1 MNRRKI
7 FGLIVA
13 TSVVSGSLIFS
24 GQAASAA
31 ETSGTVTGVT
41 SNLRVRSGASLS
53 ASVVGYI
60 NNGTNVTIKGLQS
73 GFYVISFNGGDAFV
87 SQEYIST
94 ASGAVAAQPSSS
106 SNSGQVVN
114 VSTSLNIRS
123 QGSTSS
129 SIVGSLSNGQT
140 FDIISKSGDWY
151 NIKYGQITG
160 FVNAA
165 YVKAGSASTAP
176 APVAPAPTST
186 TTGGSSSSGVVT
198 NVSTNL
204 RVRQSAST
212 GSSVIGYLLNN
223 EGVTITG
230 ENGGFY
236 AISYQG
242 STGYVSKDYVTK
254 SGSAPAQSSSNSNIV
269 NLNTTT
275 TSSGNQQGQVTNVS
289 SSLRVRSGASTSA
302 SVIGSLTNGASVTVT
317 GKSGS
322 WYQISYN
329 GGTGFVSADYISV
342 GQASSTTTNIVNTS
356 TSTATSAA
364 KYETILNAMKANL
377 GAPYVWG
384 GSGEYLTTTSLA
396 RLKRIFSSAAASG
409 EYSRDESYVNKGY
422 RAFDCSGLM
431 QWGFKQAGIT
441 IGRTTWDQIGNG
453 TEVPLNSVKPGDLLF
468 YGTLQHVGMYIG
480 NGQWIEAPNK
490 NADVRISSVPWT
502 RVSRARR
509 ILN

>member
-13 TSVVSGSLIFS
+13 TSVVSGSLVFS

-31 ETSGTVTGVT
+31 EMSGTVTGVT

-53 ASVVGYI
+53 ASVVGYM

-94 ASGAVAAQPSSS
+94 SSGAVATQTASS

-123 QGSTSS
+123 QGSISS

-151 NIKYGQITG
+151 NIKYGQTTG

-165 YVKAGSASTAP
+165 YVKTAGSAST
-176 APVAPAPTST
+176 PTST
-186 TTGGSSSSGVVT
+186 PTGSSSSSGVVT
-198 NVSTNL
+198 NVSSNL

-212 GSSVIGYLLNN
+212 SSSVIGYLLNN

-254 SGSAPAQSSSNSNIV
+254 SGSASAQTSSSSNMVS
-269 NLNTTT
+269 LT
-275 TSSGNQQGQVTNVS
+275 TSSGNQQGQVTNVY
-289 SSLRVRSGASTSA
+289 SSLRVRSSASTSA
-302 SVIGSLTNGASVTVT
+302 SVIGSLTNGQSVTIT
-317 GKSGS
+317 GKSGN

-329 GGTGFVSADYISV
+329 GGNGFVSADYISV
-342 GQASSTTTNIVNTS
+342 GQTSSSNIVNTS
-356 TSTATSAA
+356 TATATS
-364 KYETILNAMKANL
+364 KYETVLKSMKANL

-384 GSGEYLTTTSLA
+384 GSGEYLTTDSLA
-396 RLKRIFSSAAASG
+396 RLKSIFSSAAASG
-409 EYSRDESYVNKGY
+409 EYSRDEAYVNKGY

-453 TEVPLNSVKPGDLLF
+453 TEVPLNSIKPGDLLF

-490 NADVRISSVPWT
+490 SADVRISSVPWT
-502 RVSRARR
+502 KVSRARR
-509 ILN
+509 IIN

>member
-60 NNGTNVTIKGLQS
+60 NNGANVAIKGLQS

-129 SIVGSLSNGQT
+129 SIVGTLSNGQT

-151 NIKYGQITG
+151 NIKYGQTTG

-165 YVKAGSASTAP
+165 YVKETGSASTPAAAP
-176 APVAPAPTST
+176 TPTPTST

-204 RVRQSAST
+204 RVRQGAST

-242 STGYVSKDYVTK
+242 STGYVSKDYISK
-254 SGSAPAQSSSNSNIV
+254 SGSAPAQQSSNSNIV

-275 TSSGNQQGQVTNVS
+275 TTSGNQQGQVTNVS

-302 SVIGSLTNGASVTVT
+302 SVLGSLSNGASVTVT
-317 GKSGS
+317 GKLGS

-329 GGTGFVSADYISV
+329 GGTGFVSADYITV
-342 GQASSTTTNIVNTS
+342 GQASSTNIVNTS
-356 TSTATSAA
+356 TATPTSAA
-364 KYETILNAMKANL
+364 KYETVLNAMKANL

-384 GSGEYLTTTSLA
+384 GSGENLTTASLA
-396 RLKRIFSSAAASG
+396 RLKSIFSSAAASG

-453 TEVPLNSVKPGDLLF
+453 TEVPLNSIKPGDLLF

>member
-94 ASGAVAAQPSSS
+94 SSGAVATQPSSSS

-129 SIVGSLSNGQT
+129 SIVGTLSNGQT

-165 YVKAGSASTAP
+165 YVKEVGSASTQAVP
-176 APVAPAPTST
+176 AAPTQTSAT
-186 TTGGSSSSGVVT
+186 TGSSSSGVVT

-212 GSSVIGYLLNN
+212 SSSVIGYLLNN

-254 SGSAPAQSSSNSNIV
+254 SGSAPAQPASNSNIV

-329 GGTGFVSADYISV
+329 GGTGFVSADYITV
-342 GQASSTTTNIVNTS
+342 GQASSTNIVNTS
-356 TSTATSAA
+356 ASTPTSTA
-364 KYETILNAMKANL
+364 KYETVLNAMKANL

-384 GSGEYLTTTSLA
+384 GSGEYLTTSSLA
-396 RLKRIFSSAAASG
+396 RLKSIFSSAAASG

-453 TEVPLNSVKPGDLLF
+453 TEVPLNSIKPGDLLF